1 MAGRRPIAAPLDR
14 PRARVSFQAILAL
27 AVAILSE
34 VAGTSALKASD
45 SFTRPLPA
53 AMTVVCYGLAFYTM
67 SIAIRT
73 IPVGIVYAIWSGV
86 GIVLISV
93 IGWFVFGEKL
103 DAAALVGLGFIIV
116 GVALVQGHSASL
128 RP

>member
-1 MAGRRPIAAPLDR
+1 MSLGAA
-14 PRARVSFQAILAL
+14 LAL

-34 VAGTSALKASD
+34 VAATSALKASD
-45 SFTRPLPA
+45 SFSRPLPA
-53 AMTVVCYGLAFYTM
+53 AVTVAGYGLAFYMM

-86 GIVLISV
+86 GIVLISTV
-93 IGWFVFGEKL
+93 GWLAFGEKL
-103 DAAALVGLGFIIV
+103 DAPALIGLGLIV
-116 GVALVQGHSASL
+116 AGVALVNGCSTSI